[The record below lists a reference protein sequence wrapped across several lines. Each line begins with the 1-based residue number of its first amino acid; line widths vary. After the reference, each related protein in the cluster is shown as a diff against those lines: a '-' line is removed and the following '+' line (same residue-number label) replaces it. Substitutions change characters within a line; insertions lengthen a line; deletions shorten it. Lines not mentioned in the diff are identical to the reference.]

1 MAFNPPGSIDGNAK
15 WTGIRW
21 PGNASKEHGA
31 MPLRTTTTRRIIG
44 FVATWRRAVSSIS
57 SSLRARYSP
66 SGLLIGTV
74 LIMGGLSLV
83 TGVIASYFGVD
94 VVSSLSFITPDGH
107 CPDDNPATSGIGTH
121 CFSDYYQ
128 VTEYVPDANPWTGR
142 KSNYSAAGML
152 PNAFTGWIGTVFN
165 SPRVGLI
172 TFLLLLTAA
181 LVTPAVWASRGK
193 SITPRLVAI
202 GAFGILSIPA
212 LSALDRGNS
221 AALALPALLA
231 FLIAIRRGKFAA
243 AVIAI
248 TAAALI
254 RPQFLI
260 LIAVLWALR
269 KWRLS
274 VIALVSVGVTNLIA
288 YAAWPRDF
296 PRTLIDSVIAVAH
309 YGRQYSMADDFPAN
323 VSLGKGAYEIGRW
336 LLGFVGR
343 VPSAFVVDHYGGFVS
358 FGVATV
364 VILIVIALGRRLPVL
379 LSASL
384 VLMSATLFPGATWSY
399 SLSSCLAIAAVLLR
413 DPLDRVPDRDRWRGG
428 LDGIAATRLQTV
440 AIALTVLATAAS
452 LSRIL
457 LPQLLKVV
465 PSANPGHQV
474 IAYTTA
480 SAAPVLWILAS
491 FAVLAAWT
499 TSRPQDIS
507 PSGKPDVNVRSE
519 HAATPRLSTGTA

>member
-1 MAFNPPGSIDGNAK
+1 MRLSTA
-15 WTGIRW
+15 T
-21 PGNASKEHGA
+21 
-31 MPLRTTTTRRIIG
+31 MRRVAG
-44 FVATWRRAVSSIS
+44 VLATWRRAASSHIS
-57 SSLRARYSP
+57 SARANYSP

-74 LIMGGLSLV
+74 LIVGGLSLV

-94 VVSSLSFITPDGH
+94 VVSSLSFITPDGY
-107 CPDDNPATSGIGTH
+107 CPDGNPATSGIGAH

-128 VTEYVPDANPWTGR
+128 VVGFVSDSNPWTAHR
-142 KSNYSAAGML
+142 SNYSAAGML
-152 PNAFTGWIGTVFN
+152 PNAFTRWIGDLFN

-202 GAFGILSIPA
+202 GAFGILTIPA

-221 AALALPALLA
+221 AALAVPALLA
-231 FLIAIRRGKFAA
+231 FLIAIRRGKFTA

-274 VIALVSVGVTNLIA
+274 VIALVSVGVTNLVA

-296 PRTLIDSVIAVAH
+296 PRTLIDSVIAVAR

-323 VSLGKGAYEIGRW
+323 VSLGKGAYEIDRW

-343 VPSAFVVDHYGGFVS
+343 VPSAFVVDHYGAVVA
-358 FGVATV
+358 FGVAAI
-364 VILIVIALGRRLPVL
+364 VILLVIALGRRLPVL

-413 DPLDRVPDRDRWRGG
+413 DPLDRAPDRDRWRGG
-428 LDGIAATRLQTV
+428 LDGLPATPLQTM
-440 AIALTVLATAAS
+440 AIVLTVLATAAS
-452 LSRIL
+452 LSRIV
-457 LPQLLKVV
+457 LPQLLKIA

-491 FAVLAAWT
+491 LAVIAAWSR
-499 TSRPQDIS
+499 SRPQDTS
-507 PSGKPDVNVRSE
+507 PPGEPDLSPRSE
-519 HAATPRLSTGTA
+519 QAATPRLSTGAS

>member
-1 MAFNPPGSIDGNAK
+1 MRLS
-15 WTGIRW
+15 
-21 PGNASKEHGA
+21 
-31 MPLRTTTTRRIIG
+31 TTTMRRVIG
-44 FVATWRRAVSSIS
+44 LLAAWRRAASSLIS
-57 SSLRARYSP
+57 SVRAHYSP

-74 LIMGGLSLV
+74 LIVGGLSLV

-107 CPDDNPATSGIGTH
+107 CPDGDPATSGIGAH

-128 VTEYVPDANPWTGR
+128 VVEYVPDANPWTAR

-152 PNAFTGWIGTVFN
+152 PNAITGWIGNVFN

-202 GAFGILSIPA
+202 GAFGLLSIPA

-231 FLIAIRRGKFAA
+231 FLIAVRRGKFTA

-274 VIALVSVGVTNLIA
+274 VIALASVGVSNLVA

-323 VSLGKGAYEIGRW
+323 VSLGKGAYEIDRW
-336 LLGFVGR
+336 LLSFVGR
-343 VPSAFVVDHYGGFVS
+343 VPSPFVVDHYGAVVA
-358 FGVATV
+358 FGVAAI
-364 VILIVIALGRRLPVL
+364 VILLVIALGRRLPVL

-413 DPLDRVPDRDRWRGG
+413 DPLDRAPDRDRWRGG
-428 LDGIAATRLQTV
+428 LDGLRATPLQTL
-440 AIALTVLATAAS
+440 AIVLTVFATAAS
-452 LSRIL
+452 LSRIV
-457 LPQLLKVV
+457 LPQLLKIP

-491 FAVLAAWT
+491 LAVIAAWSR
-499 TSRPQDIS
+499 SRPQDTPPPGEPELS
-507 PSGKPDVNVRSE
+507 TSSE
-519 HAATPRLSTGTA
+519 QAATARPSTAAA